1 MLLNCV
7 LASIAGSLF
16 LTALFLHLNPSV
28 PLTPGSVGPLFL
40 VLLRSYGLHVGVLFY
55 VLIVLRLVFGT
66 QVFSPGWLSVRVLTW
81 LCAVAATASA
91 ALMWL
96 NLRGLR
102 LALDEEGA
110 LRLAVAAA
118 VLTACAAG
126 FVVLGAVRSSI
137 GSHGGHGGAWLVSLL
152 LAVAIAGPFL
162 ARGLGREALPAVTAR
177 AEVPAL
183 TPASTDERVVML
195 LLDGA
200 SLDLIATASANGRLP
215 NFGRLLDG
223 GASMHLATMR
233 PTQVEPVWTAI
244 ATGRLPLR
252 TGVRSASS
260 YRVGRRGPVLDLLP
274 DYCFAQ
280 SLVYLGLLEAR
291 PHTSASVRARTLWDI
306 LSAAGIS
313 SGIVRWP
320 LTYPAQPIRGILVTD
335 VLHRVASAPSAGPAA
350 GGDLDPSRAIYPAH
364 AAAEAALPAM
374 HPGVRTAA
382 GAAAEPR
389 GLAQPLAED
398 RFYRELFERVR
409 DTPGLRLFASRYHGL
424 DVTGHAFLREAMPRA
439 FGDVSEDEQRRY
451 GHLLEQY
458 YQYVDDEVGQAMAR
472 LGPHDLLLVVS
483 PFGME
488 PSSLAT
494 RLLERALGHVPASGT
509 HERAPDGFLLAYG
522 QHARPG
528 RLPRASVLD
537 VAPTVLYYLG
547 LPAARDMDGSPRPD
561 IFSRAFTA
569 ERPLTFIPTYE
580 P

>member
-7 LASIAGSLF
+7 LASIAGSLY

-28 PLTPGSVGPLFL
+28 PLTPGSAGPLFL
-40 VLLRSYGLHVGVLFY
+40 VLLRSYGLHVGVVFY

-81 LCAVAATASA
+81 LCAVAASASA

-102 LALDEEGA
+102 LALDGEAA

-137 GSHGGHGGAWLVSLL
+137 GSHGGRGGAWLVSLL
-152 LAVAIAGPFL
+152 LTVSVLGPLL
-162 ARGLGREALPAVTAR
+162 ARGLGREALPPVTAR
-177 AEVPAL
+177 AEMPAF
-183 TPASTDERVVML
+183 TAVSSDERVLML

-200 SLDLIATASANGRLP
+200 SLDFIATAAANGRLP

-244 ATGRLPLR
+244 ATGRLPLW

-260 YRVGRRGPVLDLLP
+260 YRVGRSGPVLDLLP
-274 DYCFAQ
+274 DYCVAQ
-280 SLVYLGLLEAR
+280 SLVYVGRLETR

-320 LTYPAQPIRGILVTD
+320 LTYPAQPIRGTLVTD
-335 VLHRVASAPSAGPAA
+335 VMHRVPSATSADPGEAPH
-350 GGDLDPSRAIYPAH
+350 DIDPSRAIYPSH
-364 AAAEAALPAM
+364 AAETVLPAVHHGPSAEAGG
-374 HPGVRTAA
+374 GV
-382 GAAAEPR
+382 EPR
-389 GLAQPLAED
+389 ALVQPLAED
-398 RFYRELFERVR
+398 RFYRDLFERVWEM
-409 DTPGLRLFASRYHGL
+409 PGPRLFAWRYHGL

-439 FGDVSEDEQRRY
+439 FGDVSEDERRRY
-451 GHLLEQY
+451 GHVLEQY
-458 YQYVDDEVGQAMAR
+458 YQYVDDEVGRAMAR

-488 PSSLAT
+488 PASFSK
-494 RLLERALGHVPASGT
+494 RLLDRALGHTPASGT

-522 QHARPG
+522 PHVRPG

-561 IFSRAFTA
+561 IFTRAFTA